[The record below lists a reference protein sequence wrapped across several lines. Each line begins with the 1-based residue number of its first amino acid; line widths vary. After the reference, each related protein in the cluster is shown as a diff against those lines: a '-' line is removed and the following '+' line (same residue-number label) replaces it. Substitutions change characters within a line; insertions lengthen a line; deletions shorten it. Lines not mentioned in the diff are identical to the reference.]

1 MEEPSYTPPSTV
13 LEDSASTDYVIN
25 SIMNFKVEGSYLNL
39 PTASLMK
46 LEQNKDNVLPLMEY
60 KVKNGKTISYIVTNG
75 EIGAPIKK
83 IIPTQA
89 ALQAKFPKTEKP
101 IEMEI

>member
-25 SIMNFKVEGSYLNL
+25 SIMNFKVVGGYLNL

-46 LEQNKDNVLPLMEY
+46 LEQNKANVLPLMEY
-60 KVKNGKTISYIVTNG
+60 KVKNGKTISVFEVYIRDLEKNREAAKATVTYFY
-75 EIGAPIKK
+75 ID
-83 IIPTQA
+83 
-89 ALQAKFPKTEKP
+89 
-101 IEMEI
+101 